1 VTTENRFKRALTAPA
16 KERPVLDLVASGGEA
31 VSDILMKD
39 ELFAAVPVFSTAFK
53 AMKALDSM
61 RDRMFV
67 AKLVAFVSEVD
78 AAPPVVREEIA
89 RKLAEEN
96 DGRKA
101 GETLLLVLEKLTDM
115 DKPALLGALLVH
127 YGHGRVSAVEL
138 RRLVSAV
145 DVAFGDDL
153 AAFLDESPESIQTGG
168 NQAHR
173 EVLMPAGLTRLVVG
187 ETIKALGSAHFQ
199 STELGELLHR
209 LGGAGRFP

>member
-1 VTTENRFKRALTAPA
+1 VATENRFKMALTAPA

-61 RDRMFV
+61 RDRMFA

-78 AAPPVVREEIA
+78 AAPPEVREEIA

-115 DKPALLGALLVH
+115 DKPALLGALLVS
-127 YGHGRVSAVEL
+127 YGQGRVTAVEF

-168 NQAHR
+168 NQTHR
-173 EVLMPAGLTRLVVG
+173 EVLMASGLTRLVFG
-187 ETIKALGSAHFQ
+187 DTIDALGSSHFRA
-199 STELGELLHR
+199 TELGVLLHG
-209 LGGAGRFP
+209 LGGAGSSP